1 MVGEPPQAEVPI
13 VSTIRAGIFKLI
25 PRHNAL
31 ATGAF
36 GLETVPLGPSG
47 FAFVQGIAFFLS
59 RACARV
65 RS

>member
-1 MVGEPPQAEVPI
+1 MVGEPPQAEAPI
-13 VSTIRAGIFKLI
+13 VSTIGAGIFNI